1 MSPATL
7 YSLCGEAI
15 CGKPQQ
21 IQGKVRNVGKGL
33 RESYIFPF
41 VVLRGRKGNVSRVH
55 ADPGVQWLL
64 SCTLETPGC
73 TGDPEVL

>member
-1 MSPATL
+1 MAAQLGFQGDTFLDQAAGEPSHTV

-41 VVLRGRKGNVSRVH
+41 AVLSERQKRECQQGAR
-55 ADPGVQWLL
+55 
-64 SCTLETPGC
+64 
-73 TGDPEVL
+73 